1 MDPVLPKRLAS
12 YIHDT
17 GVRALDHLASG
28 VQPAPEGEA
37 PDALQTLVAR
47 WSDMS
52 SEEKETFVARV
63 SSSVGEVIAASA
75 LLPLGIEVGKKAAKG
90 VRKVL
95 KQSTKALKKQAKAAK
110 KNLKKKAKAAKSS
123 SKKKAKPAKAKKAV
137 KKAAPAKK
145 KSKGRK
151 AKPAA

>member
-1 MDPVLPKRLAS
+1 MDPVFPKRLAS

-28 VQPAPEGEA
+28 VPSAAEGET

-47 WSDMS
+47 WGEMS
-52 SEEKETFVARV
+52 AEEKEAFVSRV
-63 SSSVGEVIAASA
+63 SAAVGEVIAASA
-75 LLPLGIEVGKKAAKG
+75 LLPVGIEVGKKALKS

-95 KQSTKALKKQAKAAK
+95 KRSRKALKQQAKDAKKSLKKKVKAAK
-110 KNLKKKAKAAKSS
+110 AS
-123 SKKKAKPAKAKKAV
+123 SKKKAKPAKPA

-145 KSKGRK
+145 KRPR
-151 AKPAA
+151 KPATKPAT